1 MTRLKL
7 ALLLA
12 AAAGA
17 AALSA
22 QTGTGVVSW
31 AIGEAPP
38 EVRPVISRADLLIAT
53 MQDSLLRQL
62 HDKLQQGGPSLAI
75 GACHIE
81 STELTRR
88 IARGEGIAAG
98 FTSDRLRNP
107 TNRARPWASALVARN
122 AGRQARDVRGFAVD
136 LGDTIGVLRPMAHQK
151 ICASCHGP
159 TDRISPAVRSVL
171 ADRYPADRA
180 TGFSEG
186 EIRGWFWV
194 EMPKSPKQ
202 RRGGGGR

>member
-1 MTRLKL
+1 MRRMHV

-12 AAAGA
+12 AALGA

-22 QTGTGVVSW
+22 QTAATFKSW
-31 AIGEAPP
+31 PIGEAPASL
-38 EVRPVISRADLLIAT
+38 RTAIARADLLIVT

-62 HDKLQQGGPSLAI
+62 HDKLTQGGPALAI

-81 STELTRR
+81 SEELTRR

-107 TNRARPWASALVARN
+107 TNRARPWATALVSGH
-122 AGRQARDVRGFAVD
+122 AGRRAQDVKGFAVD
-136 LGDTIGVLRPMAHQK
+136 LGDTVGVLRPVVQQSV
-151 ICASCHGP
+151 CASCHGP
-159 TDRISPAVRSVL
+159 TDRISPAVRAVL

-180 TGFSEG
+180 TGFADG

-194 EMPKSPKQ
+194 EMPKSP
-202 RRGGGGR
+202 R

>member
-12 AAAGA
+12 AAVGA

-22 QTGTGVVSW
+22 QTATAVRSW
-31 AIGEAPP
+31 AIGDAPP
-38 EVRPVISRADLLIAT
+38 EVRPVISRADLLITT

-62 HDKLQQGGPSLAI
+62 HDKLDQGGPSLAI

-81 STELTRR
+81 SAELTRR
-88 IARGEGIAAG
+88 IGRHEGIAVG

-107 TNRARPWASALVARN
+107 TNRARPWASPFVTQN
-122 AGRQARDVRGFAVD
+122 AGRQAHDVKGFAVD
-136 LGDTIGVLRPMAHQK
+136 LGDKIGVLRPMAHQP

-159 TDRISPAVRSVL
+159 TDHITPAVRSVL
-171 ADRYPADRA
+171 ADRYPSDRA
-180 TGFSEG
+180 TGFADG

-194 EMPKSPKQ
+194 EMPKSP
-202 RRGGGGR
+202 R